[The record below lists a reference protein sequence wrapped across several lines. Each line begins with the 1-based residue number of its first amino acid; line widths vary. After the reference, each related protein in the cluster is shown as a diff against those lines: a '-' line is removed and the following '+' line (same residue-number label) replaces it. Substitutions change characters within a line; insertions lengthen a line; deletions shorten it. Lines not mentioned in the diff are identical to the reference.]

1 MTLLRGRFTSPS
13 HPASPD
19 EGRAGYR
26 DRSYRWSVHLAA
38 ASTPARN
45 GLAALLAATL
55 AALALAGSA
64 NGGESASNAY
74 LAPASACP
82 GSANPAAPAAA
93 QIRSV
98 TCLVNYARA
107 QDGRSRLAQSAA
119 LTRAAAI
126 KGRGVANCL
135 QFSHTPCGGSFTE
148 SIDRAGYRYSS
159 VAENL
164 YAGPWGRVSARDVV
178 SAWLKSSGHRANILR
193 AGYRHVGAAPVQA
206 KGLLGNGVSVVWT
219 ATFASPR

>member
-1 MTLLRGRFTSPS
+1 VTLVRGRFTSLR

-19 EGRAGYR
+19 EGRVGPPHR
-26 DRSYRWSVHLAA
+26 PYRWSVHTAA
-38 ASTPARN
+38 ATTPARN
-45 GLAALLAATL
+45 GLAALFAAVLT
-55 AALALAGSA
+55 ALVLVGSA
-64 NGGESASNAY
+64 DGGGSASNAY
-74 LAPASACP
+74 LAPVSACP
-82 GSANPAAPAAA
+82 SAADPGAPAAA
-93 QIRSV
+93 QIRAV
-98 TCLVNYARA
+98 TCLVNWARA

-126 KGRGVANCL
+126 KGRGVANCM
-135 QFSHTPCGGSFTE
+135 QFSHTPCGGEFTE
-148 SIDRAGYRYSS
+148 SVRRAGYRYSS

-164 YAGPWGRVSARDVV
+164 YAGPWGHVSARDVV

-193 AGYRHVGAAPVQA
+193 PGYQHVGAAPVRA

>member
-1 MTLLRGRFTSPS
+1 VQTAAPSTL
-13 HPASPD
+13 
-19 EGRAGYR
+19 
-26 DRSYRWSVHLAA
+26 
-38 ASTPARN
+38 ARN
-45 GLAALLAATL
+45 GLVALLAAF
-55 AALALAGSA
+55 AALAFTTSA
-64 NGGESASNAY
+64 NGGESAWSAY

-82 GSANPAAPAAA
+82 GSADAGAPAAE

-98 TCLVNYARA
+98 TCLVSWARA
-107 QDGRSRLAQSAA
+107 QDGRSRLAQSPA

-126 KGRGVANCL
+126 KGKGVANCL

-193 AGYRHVGAAPVQA
+193 PGYRHVGAAPVRA
-206 KGLLGNGVSVVWT
+206 NGLLGSGVSVVWT
-219 ATFASPR
+219 AVFASPR

>member
-1 MTLLRGRFTSPS
+1 MTLTRGRFTSPR

-19 EGRAGYR
+19 EGRAGHR
-26 DRSYRWSVHLAA
+26 DRSYRWSVHVAA

-45 GLAALLAATL
+45 GFVALLAAL
-55 AALALAGSA
+55 AVLAFASSA
-64 NGGESASNAY
+64 NGGESGWNAY
-74 LAPASACP
+74 LAPTSACP
-82 GSANPAAPAAA
+82 GSADAGASAPA

-107 QDGRSRLAQSAA
+107 QGGRSRLEQSPA

-126 KGRGVANCL
+126 KGRGVANCM
-135 QFSHTPCGGSFTE
+135 QFSHTPCGGAFTE

-193 AGYRHVGAAPVQA
+193 QGYRHVGAAPVRA

>member
-1 MTLLRGRFTSPS
+1 MTLVRGRFTSPR

-19 EGRAGYR
+19 EGRAGCQ
-26 DRSYRWSVHLAA
+26 DRSYRWSVHVAA

-45 GLAALLAATL
+45 GLVALLATV
-55 AALALAGSA
+55 AALAFATSA
-64 NGGESASNAY
+64 NGGESGWNAY

-82 GSANPAAPAAA
+82 GSTDPGASAPA

-98 TCLVNYARA
+98 TCLVNYART
-107 QDGRSRLAQSAA
+107 QDGRNRLAQSPA

-126 KGRGVANCL
+126 KGKGVANCM

-193 AGYRHVGAAPVQA
+193 AGYRHVGAAPVRA
-206 KGLLGNGVSVVWT
+206 NGLLGNGVSVVWT

>member
-1 MTLLRGRFTSPS
+1 MTLARGRFTSPR

-19 EGRAGYR
+19 EGRAGHR
-26 DRSYRWSVHLAA
+26 DQSYRWLVPLAA
-38 ASTPARN
+38 TSTPARN
-45 GLAALLAATL
+45 GLLALLAATF
-55 AALALAGSA
+55 AALAFTGSA
-64 NGGESASNAY
+64 DGGESASSAY

-82 GSANPAAPAAA
+82 GSADPGASATA

-98 TCLVNYARA
+98 TCLVNWARA
-107 QDGRSRLAQSAA
+107 QGGRSRLAQNPA

-164 YAGPWGRVSARDVV
+164 YAGPWGQTSAREVV

-193 AGYRHVGAAPVQA
+193 PGYRHVGAAPVRA
-206 KGLLGNGVSVVWT
+206 NGLLGNGVSVVWT

>member
-1 MTLLRGRFTSPS
+1 VTLARGRFTSPR

-19 EGRAGYR
+19 EGRAGHR
-26 DRSYRWSVHLAA
+26 DRPYRWLVPLAA
-38 ASTPARN
+38 PSTRARN
-45 GLAALLAATL
+45 GLVALLTATL
-55 AALALAGSA
+55 AALAFTT
-64 NGGESASNAY
+64 SASGGASAWSAY
-74 LAPASACP
+74 LAPTSACP
-82 GSANPAAPAAA
+82 GSADAGAPAAA

-98 TCLVNYARA
+98 TCLVNWARA
-107 QDGRSRLAQSAA
+107 QGGRSQLAQNSA

-126 KGRGVANCL
+126 KGRGVANCM

-164 YAGPWGRVSARDVV
+164 YAGPWGQTSAREVV

-193 AGYRHVGAAPVQA
+193 PGYRHVGAAPVKA

>member
-1 MTLLRGRFTSPS
+1 VTLVRGRFTNPR

-19 EGRAGYR
+19 EGRAGQH
-26 DRSYRWSVHLAA
+26 DRSYRWSVPRAA

-45 GLAALLAATL
+45 GFVALLAATL
-55 AALALAGSA
+55 AAFAFAGSA
-64 NGGESASNAY
+64 NGGESAWSAY
-74 LAPASACP
+74 LAPASVCP
-82 GSANPAAPAAA
+82 GSADAGASAPA

-98 TCLVNYARA
+98 TCLVNWARS
-107 QDGRSRLAQSAA
+107 QGGRSRLAQNPA

-126 KGRGVANCL
+126 KGRGVANCM

-148 SIDRAGYRYSS
+148 SVDRAGYRYSS

-178 SAWLKSSGHRANILR
+178 AAWLKSSGHRANILR
-193 AGYRHVGAAPVQA
+193 PGYRHVGAAPVRA
-206 KGLLGNGVSVVWT
+206 NGLLGNGVSVVWT